1 MWHHFEQKR
10 YFSRKHLKRRTHI
23 EGVGPFNK
31 AKHIIEIT
39 YILPKME
46 SDFYM
51 LDIEKKS
58 LGTTK

>member
-1 MWHHFEQKR
+1 MWHHFEQKL

-31 AKHIIEIT
+31 AKHIEIT
-39 YILPKME
+39 YILLKME
-46 SDFYM
+46 SNFYM
-51 LDIEKKS
+51 LDVEKKS